1 MWRAFILLVV
11 CAFAG
16 CGPSSHEMRERTLSV
31 LNTEADRWD
40 GGKDFVTSAVDAYGQ
55 PISASVKKGLVNYV
69 LEVRSSG
76 RDGLFKNTDDIEVT
90 RTKLHGESIVSE
102 QAVQDVG
109 KVSSGVTRGAVGGI
123 KEGLG
128 FGPKGKN

>member
-40 GGKDFVTSAVDAYGQ
+40 GGKDFGL
-55 PISASVKKGLVNYV
+55 IRLNGASGKWFAGD
-69 LEVRSSG
+69 
-76 RDGLFKNTDDIEVT
+76 DG
-90 RTKLHGESIVSE
+90 
-102 QAVQDVG
+102 
-109 KVSSGVTRGAVGGI
+109 
-123 KEGLG
+123 
-128 FGPKGKN
+128 